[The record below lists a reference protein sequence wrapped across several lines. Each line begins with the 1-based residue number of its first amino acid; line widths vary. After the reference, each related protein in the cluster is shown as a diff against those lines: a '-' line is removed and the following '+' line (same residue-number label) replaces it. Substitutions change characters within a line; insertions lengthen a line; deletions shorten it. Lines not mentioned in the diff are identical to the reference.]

1 MSELSLIKKL
11 KLGDLLVENQ
21 VITHEQLQQALA
33 QQQQTEHKLGDLLV
47 SLGFIDETELLLFL
61 SKQLNLP
68 FLELQ
73 YYRVK
78 PEVIREIPES
88 LARRHKI
95 IPIDR
100 IKNKFLVAVADP
112 TDLYAYDEVAKKLRK
127 PIMVVLVR
135 EREILRVIDEVF
147 RRTEEIASLV
157 GEIEKEIK
165 VQAKDFEID
174 EEIGEA
180 PIKKLL
186 DSIFEDAIQVNASD
200 IHIEPAEAGLRIRQ
214 RVDGELEEQ
223 VISGKNIISALIL
236 RLKLMAKLNISER
249 RLPQDGRFTVVA
261 KNKKIDVRMS
271 TIPVQEGESCVLRL
285 LFQAEGDFRLESLGF
300 SPEMLMRYRQHLT
313 KPYGMIL
320 LTGPTGS
327 GKTTTLYASLLEL
340 NTIARKIITIEDP
353 VEYSFDR
360 INQIQAQPKIGLDF
374 ANALRSI
381 LRNDPDILM
390 IGEIRDEETALM
402 ALRSAITGHLVFSTI
417 HTNDALSAP
426 LRLMDMGVEPYLAAS
441 AIQLVI
447 AQRLLK
453 RNCMSCLEPQMP
465 SDFEKRW
472 LQQVAP
478 ELVDMCFMRSK
489 GCSQCMKRGHKG
501 RIGVFEFL
509 EISTTLADALRSQDI
524 TRYHQLAR
532 TQPLYQP
539 ILRGALN
546 YAKEGLVSL
555 EEVMKLGLNIIVD

>member
-11 KLGDLLVENQ
+11 KLGDLLVQHQ
-21 VITHEQLQQALA
+21 VITHEQLQQALTA
-33 QQQQTEHKLGDLLV
+33 QKKTGSKLGDLLI

-61 SKQLNLP
+61 SKQLNMP

-88 LARRHKI
+88 LARRYKI

-127 PIMVVLVR
+127 PLFLVLVR

-165 VQAKDFEID
+165 IQSKDLEID

-200 IHIEPAEAGLRIRQ
+200 IHIEPAERGLRIRQ
-214 RVDGELEEQ
+214 RVDGVLEEQ

-271 TIPVQEGESCVLRL
+271 TIPVQDGESCVLRL
-285 LFQAEGDFRLESLGF
+285 LFQTAGDFHLETLGF
-300 SPEMLMRYRQHLT
+300 SPQMLMRYRQHLT

-340 NTIARKIITIEDP
+340 NSQTRKIITIEDP

-360 INQIQAQPKIGLDF
+360 INQIQVQPKIGLDF

-417 HTNDALSAP
+417 HTNDAASAP
-426 LRLMDMGVEPYLAAS
+426 LRLIDMGVEAYLAAS

-447 AQRLLK
+447 AQRLIK
-453 RNCMSCLEPQMP
+453 RNCMSCNEPQLP
-465 SDFEKRW
+465 SEFEKRW
-472 LQQVAP
+472 LKQIAP
-478 ELVDMCFMRSK
+478 ELVDTCFMRAK
-489 GCSQCMKRGHKG
+489 GCSQCMQKGYKG

-509 EISTTLADALRSQDI
+509 EINDELADALRSGDI
-524 TRYHQLAR
+524 NRYYQLIR
-532 TQPLYQP
+532 VQPLYQP
-539 ILRGALN
+539 ILISALN

-555 EEVMKLGLNIIVD
+555 EEIMKLGLNVIVE

>member
-1 MSELSLIKKL
+1 MNELSLIKKL
-11 KLGDLLVENQ
+11 KLGDLLVEHE
-21 VITHEQLQQALA
+21 VITYEQLQEALTA
-33 QQQQTEHKLGDLLV
+33 QQQSGLKLGDVLI
-47 SLGFIDETELLLFL
+47 SRGFIAETELLLFL

-73 YYRVK
+73 YYRLK

-88 LARRHKI
+88 LARRFKM

-100 IKNKFLVAVADP
+100 IKNKFLVAVSDP
-112 TDLYAYDEVAKKLRK
+112 TDLYAYDEISKKLKK
-127 PIMVVLVR
+127 PMIVVLVR
-135 EREILRVIDEVF
+135 ERELLRVIDEVF

-165 VQAKDFEID
+165 IQASEEFEED
-174 EEIGEA
+174 IGEA

-200 IHIEPAEAGLRIRQ
+200 IHIEPADEGLRIRQ
-214 RVDGELEEQ
+214 RVDGVLEEQ

-249 RLPQDGRFTVVA
+249 RLPQDGRFTVIA
-261 KNKKIDVRMS
+261 KHKKIDVRMS
-271 TIPVQEGESCVLRL
+271 TIPVQGGEACVLRL
-285 LFQAEGDFRLESLGF
+285 LFHTEGDFRLESLGL
-300 SPEMLMRYRQHLT
+300 SQQMLIRYRQHLT

-340 NTIARKIITIEDP
+340 NTKTRKIITIEDP

-360 INQIQAQPKIGLDF
+360 INQIQVQPKIGLDF
-374 ANALRSI
+374 VNALRSI

-390 IGEIRDEETALM
+390 IGEIRDEETAQM

-417 HTNDALSAP
+417 HTNDTLSAP
-426 LRLMDMGVEPYLAAS
+426 LRLIDMGVASYLAAS
-441 AIQLVI
+441 ALQLII

-453 RNCMSCLEPQMP
+453 RNCSSCSEPQLP
-465 SDFEKRW
+465 SEFEKRW
-472 LQQVAP
+472 LKQIAP
-478 ELVDMCFMRSK
+478 EFVDTCFMHAK
-489 GCSQCMKRGHKG
+489 GCSQCNQRGYKG

-509 EISTTLADALRSQDI
+509 EINNELSDALRADDLI
-524 TRYHQLAR
+524 LYHQLAR
-532 TQPLYQP
+532 KQSLYQP
-539 ILRGALN
+539 MLISALN
-546 YAKEGLVSL
+546 YANEGLVSL
-555 EEVMKLGLNIIVD
+555 EEVIKLGLNVITD